1 MLQWLFPQLEEHPF
15 LLVLSL
21 GLSCY
26 PLREFFRLLF
36 DDLQGFADDVVTAA
50 PPDWVSFLRG
60 RLDEDRWAEFKIGLF
75 VLGCI
80 AMPTA
85 LYRLGSKLLA

>member
-1 MLQWLFPQLEEHPF
+1 MLQWLFPQLEHPF

-21 GLSCY
+21 SLSFY

-60 RLDEDRWAEFKIGLF
+60 RLDEDRWAEFKIGFF